1 MWTIFV
7 TELEALRIE
16 MIDKPFWGL
25 FENPSSTHG
34 PPPPYLLRV
43 KPNVRSVR
51 FAVKLGCRVLA
62 RAAVNF
68 YLFAHIGAGDDTRGC
83 IREGREIRYRV
94 LISLLFLS
102 RYVSSSL
109 PLPGPGE

>member
-34 PPPPYLLRV
+34 PP
-43 KPNVRSVR
+43 
-51 FAVKLGCRVLA
+51 
-62 RAAVNF
+62 
-68 YLFAHIGAGDDTRGC
+68 
-83 IREGREIRYRV
+83 
-94 LISLLFLS
+94 LS
-102 RYVSSSL
+102 APSQAQRT
-109 PLPGPGE
+109 

>member
-7 TELEALRIE
+7 TEIEALRIE

-25 FENPSSTHG
+25 FENPSSTHA
-34 PPPPYLLRV
+34 PPISLRV
-43 KPNVRSVR
+43 RPNTDSVR
-51 FAVKLGCRVLA
+51 FAVNLGCRILA
-62 RAAVNF
+62 RAAVDF
-68 YLFAHIGAGDDTRGC
+68 YLFAHIGAGEDTRGC

>member
-1 MWTIFV
+1 
-7 TELEALRIE
+7 

-25 FENPSSTHG
+25 FENPSSTHAR
-34 PPPPYLLRV
+34 PPISLRV
-43 KPNVRSVR
+43 RPNTDSVR
-51 FAVKLGCRVLA
+51 FAVNLGCRILA
-62 RAAVNF
+62 RAAVDF
-68 YLFAHIGAGDDTRGC
+68 YRGC